1 MYSCGFKNRSKIDFC
16 RPTLTGLVLNEK
28 PSLSLSLNT
37 NDLIYFFY
45 PLLLCLIS
53 FLSAGLDEFVLLCV
67 IDLVDGVITT

>member
-1 MYSCGFKNRSKIDFC
+1 MKS
-16 RPTLTGLVLNEK
+16 P
-28 PSLSLSLNT
+28 LSLSLNT